1 MTTTMRRMNARTMTF
16 FAVVSSSLLF
26 LFILFEATSIG
37 VHAQKELAFE
47 EHNPSSS
54 SLGKTTTRTPE
65 TITTEDGDDSTQ
77 KDAYGS
83 EGGGEWQ
90 FATPASKG
98 LSQSS
103 LETADARLSVLPGR
117 DCFLVA
123 KDGAIVHENYP
134 GFASSP
140 NAKRTTDTS
149 GALLSL
155 AMIGAAVKDGLI
167 ELDQPLL
174 DYTPLAVE
182 IFGKDTTVTARHILQ
197 QTHGGAVEE
206 NQRANEPGQEWDVDD
221 SFDRDHRNSLYLKV
235 VEDAIQHAVF
245 RRVKRDAKE
254 WATKAVLEPLG
265 LQEAFLN
272 GDDQTD
278 GEFSLTGRFSLSCRD
293 ALKLAQLFLNKGVT
307 LDKTGHSIQLFNKDF
322 AYEVFTQTEQNDKH
336 GLLTW
341 VHQPLEKDEKI
352 PKKATCCSP
361 VALGSTPCGHA
372 AKNLRGPLFG
382 ASTTSFVAMT
392 LGDKGSAIFMLPKEN
407 IAIVTFGR
415 TSGETGNCESYQR
428 DDTFLA
434 HALWGAAKVGL
445 EPDTI
450 GMKGLDDGKFRVVD
464 GEPHLSALA
473 QQESG
478 IQVGPD
484 GKEKM
489 NTKVVIDPE
498 SGRPRRVPIG
508 DGTMVTTADGRKVQE
523 YEEDRE
529 IHDQVW
535 KEMIGGYY
543 VEAVNSAAEFLQEH
557 KKAVKAGQD
566 VYGSMQRWQDAIHMS
581 KHEPTVVEEEYYKEQ
596 GIDPKFLKTPMAE
609 LEEAAAK
616 TVAAKKKAG
625 DEDAKF
631 SAVPE
636 YPAVQHAQPHEYS
649 VPSLGSAQEQKKKSW
664 FRKVLTPTQNMARM
678 AVVGDVP
685 VRVMMMGA
693 KKDTAKLGDR
703 AMSSEEAAS
712 LGESPYVHQMRQ
724 RNAQRRVFLQ
734 PRSDAATQQRLLE
747 SRRNRN
753 IVDDEKAR
761 EEEEEE
767 EELNSENIQRIE
779 RNIHR
784 EESREQR
791 QQQEQQ
797 QRGFYSGALREE
809 NDEETL
815 SVLGDDKSRLR
826 NGINLAPQRLTDA
839 PIRSNNFEDSPSA
852 YGSCS
857 CACPGKADEVE
868 HHCYDVVDETPN
880 GDASMACDTARQL
893 GNAQCP
899 TSGVVNACVES
910 SKGVLLGPEQH
921 PDQSC
926 KQTRACPDASANA
939 SELERSFVAEV
950 YECQAV
956 RYASC
961 SFSVNACKKSTM
973 VLRRANTE
981 MEFAATNGP
990 VVIRVPD
997 MGAQEQ
1003 QQRQQLPQR
1012 TWTPRQQTLVSSSS
1026 YAQPIEDLTDED
1038 YEDARGEDFVEH
1050 VQQQRNDRSTRSS
1063 GKAYA
1068 SSKKSSSSS
1077 RSSSKV
1083 QEALKETSGTVD
1095 KPLTKA
1101 PRRAGKTSAPSS
1113 SKESS
1118 PSVGKKESSS
1128 VKSSSNNKSS
1138 SKSSRSSK
1146 KIVSPHD
1153 LTEAIEMDIRKK
1165 TREKPRNREE
1175 AFVQWAEYSPPF
1187 IAIGTACV
1195 ALAVA
1200 LLAIARKYPSSVSH
1214 PWAIPGVLQR
1224 QDVDE
1229 ETGGK
1234 GNGRPPL
1241 PSRAAYGT
1249 ANDAAAYSEK
1259 LSSPRTPE
1267 FKQSEKERVRLA
1279 QEERERLA
1287 AENIRAEFEK
1297 ENEERKKRFEQELDA
1312 LKKEREAFEAMKKEE
1327 DRKRKEKRERKERE
1341 LKRAKE
1347 EKEMEN
1353 KLSQAKKDAMAAARE
1368 IAREET
1374 ERVLS
1379 KPTRVVKEEEQV
1391 EVEDEKKEVTTTSLV
1406 VEKQESVAKKKG
1418 FFNKSSAAKK

>member
-1 MTTTMRRMNARTMTF
+1 MTTNSRRTTNGRTMTF

-26 LFILFEATSIG
+26 LIILFEATSITG
-37 VHAQKELAFE
+37 VHAQKELASFE
-47 EHNPSSS
+47 EQNPSS
-54 SLGKTTTRTPE
+54 SLGKTTTRTTPE
-65 TITTEDGDDSTQ
+65 TITAEDDDDSAQ
-77 KDAYGS
+77 KDAHGS

-206 NQRANEPGQEWDVDD
+206 NQRANEPGQEWDLDD

-478 IQVGPD
+478 IQIGPD

-498 SGRPRRVPIG
+498 SGRPKRVPIG
-508 DGTMVTTADGRKVQE
+508 DGTVVTTADGRKVQE

-649 VPSLGSAQEQKKKSW
+649 VPSLGSAQETKKTSW
-664 FRKVLTPTQNMARM
+664 FRQVLTPTQNMARM

-693 KKDTAKLGDR
+693 KKDTAKLGDG

-734 PRSDAATQQRLLE
+734 PRSDAATQQRLLT

-761 EEEEEE
+761 EEEEE

-784 EESREQR
+784 EEPREQR
-791 QQQEQQ
+791 QQQQQ
-797 QRGFYSGALREE
+797 QYNGNLREE
-809 NDEETL
+809 NDEREQ

-857 CACPGKADEVE
+857 CACPGKADEAE

-990 VVIRVPD
+990 VVIRVPAT
-997 MGAQEQ
+997 GAQE

-1038 YEDARGEDFVEH
+1038 YEDARGEDFVEQ

-1068 SSKKSSSSS
+1068 SKKSSSSS

-1138 SKSSRSSK
+1138 SKSSSSSK

-1267 FKQSEKERVRLA
+1267 FKQSEKERIRLA

-1379 KPTRVVKEEEQV
+1379 KPTKVVKEEEQV
-1391 EVEDEKKEVTTTSLV
+1391 EVEDEDEKKEVTTTSLV

>member
-1 MTTTMRRMNARTMTF
+1 MTF

-26 LFILFEATSIG
+26 LIILFEATSITG
-37 VHAQKELAFE
+37 VHAQKELASFE
-47 EHNPSSS
+47 AQNPSS
-54 SLGKTTTRTPE
+54 SLGKTTTRTTPE
-65 TITTEDGDDSTQ
+65 TITAEDDDDSAQ
-77 KDAYGS
+77 KDAHGS

-206 NQRANEPGQEWDVDD
+206 NQRANEPGQEWDLDD

-478 IQVGPD
+478 IQIGPD

-498 SGRPRRVPIG
+498 SGRPKRVPIG
-508 DGTMVTTADGRKVQE
+508 DGTVVTTADGRKVQE

-649 VPSLGSAQEQKKKSW
+649 VPSLGSAQETKKTSW
-664 FRKVLTPTQNMARM
+664 FRQVLTPTQNMARM

-693 KKDTAKLGDR
+693 KKDTAKLGDG

-734 PRSDAATQQRLLE
+734 PRSDAATQQRLLA

-761 EEEEEE
+761 EEEEE

-791 QQQEQQ
+791 QQQQQ
-797 QRGFYSGALREE
+797 QYNGNLREE
-809 NDEETL
+809 NDEREQ

-857 CACPGKADEVE
+857 CACPGKADEAE
-868 HHCYDVVDETPN
+868 YHCYDVVDETPN

-990 VVIRVPD
+990 VVIRVPAT
-997 MGAQEQ
+997 GAQE

-1038 YEDARGEDFVEH
+1038 YEDARGEDFVEQ

-1068 SSKKSSSSS
+1068 SKKSSSSS

-1138 SKSSRSSK
+1138 SKSSSSSK

-1267 FKQSEKERVRLA
+1267 FKQSEKERIRLA

-1379 KPTRVVKEEEQV
+1379 KPTKVVKEEEQV
-1391 EVEDEKKEVTTTSLV
+1391 EVEDEDEKKEVTTTSLV

>member
-1 MTTTMRRMNARTMTF
+1 MTFF

-26 LFILFEATSIG
+26 LIILDLATSITG
-37 VHAQKELAFE
+37 VHAQKELASFE
-47 EHNPSSS
+47 EQNPSS
-54 SLGKTTTRTPE
+54 SLGKTTTRTTPE
-65 TITTEDGDDSTQ
+65 TIAPEDDDDSAQ
-77 KDAYGS
+77 KDAHGS

-206 NQRANEPGQEWDVDD
+206 NQRANKPGQEWDLDD

-478 IQVGPD
+478 IQIGPD

-498 SGRPRRVPIG
+498 SGRPKRVPIG
-508 DGTMVTTADGRKVQE
+508 DGTVVTTADGRKVQE

-649 VPSLGSAQEQKKKSW
+649 VPSLGSAQETKKTSW
-664 FRKVLTPTQNMARM
+664 FRQVLTPTQNMARM

-693 KKDTAKLGDR
+693 KKDTAKLGDG

-734 PRSDAATQQRLLE
+734 PRSDAATQQRLLA

-761 EEEEEE
+761 EEEE

-791 QQQEQQ
+791 QQQQQ
-797 QRGFYSGALREE
+797 QYNGNLREE
-809 NDEETL
+809 NDEREQ

-857 CACPGKADEVE
+857 CACPGKADEAE

-990 VVIRVPD
+990 VVIRVPAT
-997 MGAQEQ
+997 GAQEQ

-1038 YEDARGEDFVEH
+1038 YEDARGEDFVEQ

-1068 SSKKSSSSS
+1068 SKKSSSSS

-1138 SKSSRSSK
+1138 SKSSSSSK

-1267 FKQSEKERVRLA
+1267 FKQSEKERIRLA

-1379 KPTRVVKEEEQV
+1379 KPTKVVKEEEQV

>member
-1 MTTTMRRMNARTMTF
+1 MTNSRRMTNARTMTF

-26 LFILFEATSIG
+26 LFILDLATIIG

-47 EHNPSSS
+47 QNPP
-54 SLGKTTTRTPE
+54 SLVKTTTRTPE
-65 TITTEDGDDSTQ
+65 TITTEDDDDT
-77 KDAYGS
+77 KNTDAYGS
-83 EGGGEWQ
+83 KRGGEWT

-206 NQRANEPGQEWDVDD
+206 NQRANEPGQEWDLDD

-498 SGRPRRVPIG
+498 SGRPKRVPIG
-508 DGTMVTTADGRKVQE
+508 DGTVVTTADGRKVQE

-649 VPSLGSAQEQKKKSW
+649 VPSLGSAQETKKKSW
-664 FRKVLTPTQNMARM
+664 FRQVLTPTQNMARM

-693 KKDTAKLGDR
+693 KKDTAKLGDG

-734 PRSDAATQQRLLE
+734 PRSDAATQQRLLA

-753 IVDDEKAR
+753 IVDDESAR

-791 QQQEQQ
+791 QQQQQ
-797 QRGFYSGALREE
+797 QREE
-809 NDEETL
+809 NDEREQ

-826 NGINLAPQRLTDA
+826 NGINLVPQRLTDA

-910 SKGVLLGPEQH
+910 SEGVLLGPEQH

-981 MEFAATNGP
+981 IEFAATNGP
-990 VVIRVPD
+990 VVIRVPAT
-997 MGAQEQ
+997 GAQEQ

-1012 TWTPRQQTLVSSSS
+1012 TWTPRQQTFVSSSS

-1063 GKAYA
+1063 GKAYV

-1138 SKSSRSSK
+1138 SKSSSSK

-1267 FKQSEKERVRLA
+1267 FKQSEKERIRLA

-1379 KPTRVVKEEEQV
+1379 KPTKVVKEEEQV
-1391 EVEDEKKEVTTTSLV
+1391 EVEDEDEKKEVTTTSLV

>member
-1 MTTTMRRMNARTMTF
+1 MTNSRRMTNARTMTF

-26 LFILFEATSIG
+26 LFILDLATIIG

-47 EHNPSSS
+47 QNPP
-54 SLGKTTTRTPE
+54 SLVKTTTRTPE
-65 TITTEDGDDSTQ
+65 TITTEDDDDT
-77 KDAYGS
+77 KNTDAYGS
-83 EGGGEWQ
+83 KRGGEWT

-206 NQRANEPGQEWDVDD
+206 NQRANEPGQEWDLDD

-498 SGRPRRVPIG
+498 SGRPKRVPIG
-508 DGTMVTTADGRKVQE
+508 DGTVVTTADGRKVQE

-649 VPSLGSAQEQKKKSW
+649 VPSLGSAQETKKKSW
-664 FRKVLTPTQNMARM
+664 FRQVLTPTQNMARM

-693 KKDTAKLGDR
+693 KKDTAKLGDG

-734 PRSDAATQQRLLE
+734 PRSDAATQQRLLA

-753 IVDDEKAR
+753 IVDDESAR

-791 QQQEQQ
+791 QQQQQ
-797 QRGFYSGALREE
+797 QREE
-809 NDEETL
+809 NDEREQ

-826 NGINLAPQRLTDA
+826 NGINLVPQRLTDA

-990 VVIRVPD
+990 VVIRVPAT
-997 MGAQEQ
+997 GAQEQ

-1012 TWTPRQQTLVSSSS
+1012 TWTPRQQTFVSSSS

-1063 GKAYA
+1063 GKAYV

-1083 QEALKETSGTVD
+1083 QEALKEASGTVD

-1138 SKSSRSSK
+1138 SKSSSSK

-1267 FKQSEKERVRLA
+1267 FKQSEKERIRLA

-1353 KLSQAKKDAMAAARE
+1353 KLSQTKKDAMAAARE

-1379 KPTRVVKEEEQV
+1379 KPTKVVKEEEQV
-1391 EVEDEKKEVTTTSLV
+1391 EVEDEDEKKEVTTTSLV

>member
-1 MTTTMRRMNARTMTF
+1 MTTNSRRTTNGRTMTF

-26 LFILFEATSIG
+26 LIILDLATSITG
-37 VHAQKELAFE
+37 VHAQKELASFE
-47 EHNPSSS
+47 EQNPSS
-54 SLGKTTTRTPE
+54 SLGKTTTRTTPE
-65 TITTEDGDDSTQ
+65 TIAPEDDDDSAQ
-77 KDAYGS
+77 KDAHGS

-206 NQRANEPGQEWDVDD
+206 NQRANKPGQEWDLDD

-478 IQVGPD
+478 IQIGPD

-498 SGRPRRVPIG
+498 SGRPKRVPIG
-508 DGTMVTTADGRKVQE
+508 DGTVVTTADGRKVQE

-649 VPSLGSAQEQKKKSW
+649 VPSLGSAQETKKTSW
-664 FRKVLTPTQNMARM
+664 FRQVLTPTQNMARM

-693 KKDTAKLGDR
+693 KKDTAKLGDG

-712 LGESPYVHQMRQ
+712 LGESPYAHQMRQ

-734 PRSDAATQQRLLE
+734 PRSDAATQQRLLA

-761 EEEEEE
+761 EEEE

-791 QQQEQQ
+791 QQQQQ
-797 QRGFYSGALREE
+797 QYNGNLREE
-809 NDEETL
+809 NDEREQ

-857 CACPGKADEVE
+857 CACPGKADEAE

-990 VVIRVPD
+990 VVIRVPAT
-997 MGAQEQ
+997 GAQEQ

-1038 YEDARGEDFVEH
+1038 YEDARGEDFVEQ

-1068 SSKKSSSSS
+1068 SKKSSSSS

-1138 SKSSRSSK
+1138 SKSSSSSK

-1267 FKQSEKERVRLA
+1267 FKQSEKERIRLA

-1379 KPTRVVKEEEQV
+1379 KPTKVVKEEEQV

>member
-1 MTTTMRRMNARTMTF
+1 MTTNSRRTTNGRTMTF

-26 LFILFEATSIG
+26 LIILDLATSITG

-47 EHNPSSS
+47 EQNPSS
-54 SLGKTTTRTPE
+54 SLGKTTTRTTPE
-65 TITTEDGDDSTQ
+65 TITAEDDDDSAQ
-77 KDAYGS
+77 KDAHGS

-206 NQRANEPGQEWDVDD
+206 NQRANKPGQEWDLDD

-478 IQVGPD
+478 IQIGPD

-498 SGRPRRVPIG
+498 SGRPKRVPIG
-508 DGTMVTTADGRKVQE
+508 DGTVVTTADGRKVQE

-649 VPSLGSAQEQKKKSW
+649 VPSLGSAQETKKTSW
-664 FRKVLTPTQNMARM
+664 FRQVLTPTQNMARM

-693 KKDTAKLGDR
+693 KKDTAKLGDG

-734 PRSDAATQQRLLE
+734 PRSDAATQQRLLA

-761 EEEEEE
+761 EEE

-791 QQQEQQ
+791 QQQQQ
-797 QRGFYSGALREE
+797 QYNGNLREE
-809 NDEETL
+809 NDEREQ

-857 CACPGKADEVE
+857 CACPGKADEAE

-990 VVIRVPD
+990 VVIRVPAT
-997 MGAQEQ
+997 GAQEQ

-1038 YEDARGEDFVEH
+1038 YEDARGEDFVEQ

-1068 SSKKSSSSS
+1068 SKKSSSSS

-1138 SKSSRSSK
+1138 SKSSSSSK
-1146 KIVSPHD
+1146 KIVSPND

-1267 FKQSEKERVRLA
+1267 FKQSEKERIRLA

-1312 LKKEREAFEAMKKEE
+1312 LKKEREAFEAVKKEE

-1379 KPTRVVKEEEQV
+1379 KPTKVVKEEEQV
-1391 EVEDEKKEVTTTSLV
+1391 EVEDEDEKKEVTTTSLV

>member
-1 MTTTMRRMNARTMTF
+1 MDVRHPRIQRFESEQFRGTF
-16 FAVVSSSLLF
+16 FLFVSLSLFVSHPREPRLAFGGRGTFVVLFF
-26 LFILFEATSIG
+26 LFSLSLSRLKIIFWRASRRSFDPRFRVRPTVMNISFITRRY
-37 VHAQKELAFE
+37 
-47 EHNPSSS
+47 SSH
-54 SLGKTTTRTPE
+54 TTN
-65 TITTEDGDDSTQ
+65 TQ
-77 KDAYGS
+77 
-83 EGGGEWQ
+83 
-90 FATPASKG
+90 
-98 LSQSS
+98 
-103 LETADARLSVLPGR
+103 TADARLSVLPGR

-206 NQRANEPGQEWDVDD
+206 NQRANEPGQEWDLDD

-478 IQVGPD
+478 IQIGPD

-498 SGRPRRVPIG
+498 SGRPKRVPIG
-508 DGTMVTTADGRKVQE
+508 DGTVVTTADGRKVQE

-649 VPSLGSAQEQKKKSW
+649 VPSLGSAQETKKTSW
-664 FRKVLTPTQNMARM
+664 FRQVLTPTQNMARM

-693 KKDTAKLGDR
+693 KKDTAKLGDG

-734 PRSDAATQQRLLE
+734 PRSDAATQQRLLA

-761 EEEEEE
+761 EEEEE

-791 QQQEQQ
+791 QQQQQ
-797 QRGFYSGALREE
+797 QYNGNLREE
-809 NDEETL
+809 NDEREQ

-857 CACPGKADEVE
+857 CACPGKADEAE

-990 VVIRVPD
+990 VVIRVPAT
-997 MGAQEQ
+997 GAQEQ

-1050 VQQQRNDRSTRSS
+1050 VQQQTNVRSTRSS

-1068 SSKKSSSSS
+1068 SKKSSSSS

-1138 SKSSRSSK
+1138 SKSSSSSK

-1267 FKQSEKERVRLA
+1267 FKQSEKERIRLA

-1379 KPTRVVKEEEQV
+1379 KPTKVVKEEEQV
-1391 EVEDEKKEVTTTSLV
+1391 EVEDEDEKKEVTTTSLV

>member
-1 MTTTMRRMNARTMTF
+1 M
-16 FAVVSSSLLF
+16 
-26 LFILFEATSIG
+26 
-37 VHAQKELAFE
+37 
-47 EHNPSSS
+47 
-54 SLGKTTTRTPE
+54 
-65 TITTEDGDDSTQ
+65 
-77 KDAYGS
+77 
-83 EGGGEWQ
+83 
-90 FATPASKG
+90 
-98 LSQSS
+98 
-103 LETADARLSVLPGR
+103 
-117 DCFLVA
+117 
-123 KDGAIVHENYP
+123 HENYP

-206 NQRANEPGQEWDVDD
+206 NQRANEPGQEWDLDD

-498 SGRPRRVPIG
+498 SGRPKRVPIG
-508 DGTMVTTADGRKVQE
+508 DGTVVTTADGRKVQE

-649 VPSLGSAQEQKKKSW
+649 VPSLGSAQETKKKSW
-664 FRKVLTPTQNMARM
+664 FRQVLTPTQNMARM

-693 KKDTAKLGDR
+693 KKDTAKLGDG

-734 PRSDAATQQRLLE
+734 PRSDAATQQRLLA

-753 IVDDEKAR
+753 IVDDESAR

-791 QQQEQQ
+791 QQQQQ
-797 QRGFYSGALREE
+797 QREE
-809 NDEETL
+809 NDEREQ

-826 NGINLAPQRLTDA
+826 NGINLVPQRLTDA

-893 GNAQCP
+893 GNVQCP

-981 MEFAATNGP
+981 IEFAATNGP
-990 VVIRVPD
+990 VVIRVPAT
-997 MGAQEQ
+997 GAQEQ

-1012 TWTPRQQTLVSSSS
+1012 TWTPRQQTFVSSSS

-1063 GKAYA
+1063 GKAYV

-1249 ANDAAAYSEK
+1249 ANDAAAYSEI

-1267 FKQSEKERVRLA
+1267 FKQSEKERIRLA

-1379 KPTRVVKEEEQV
+1379 KPTKVVKEEEQV
-1391 EVEDEKKEVTTTSLV
+1391 EVEDEDEKKEVTTTSLV

>member
-1 MTTTMRRMNARTMTF
+1 MTTNSRRTTNGRTMTF

-26 LFILFEATSIG
+26 LIILDLATSITG
-37 VHAQKELAFE
+37 VHAQKELASFE
-47 EHNPSSS
+47 EQNPSS
-54 SLGKTTTRTPE
+54 SLGKTTTRTTPE
-65 TITTEDGDDSTQ
+65 TIAPEDDDDSAQ
-77 KDAYGS
+77 KDAHGS

-206 NQRANEPGQEWDVDD
+206 NQRANKPGQEWDLDD

-478 IQVGPD
+478 IQIGPD

-498 SGRPRRVPIG
+498 SGRPKRVPIG
-508 DGTMVTTADGRKVQE
+508 DGTVVTTADGRKVQE

-649 VPSLGSAQEQKKKSW
+649 VPSLGSAQETKKTSW
-664 FRKVLTPTQNMARM
+664 FRQVLTPTQNMARM

-693 KKDTAKLGDR
+693 KKDTAKLGDG

-734 PRSDAATQQRLLE
+734 PRSDAATQQRLLA

-761 EEEEEE
+761 EEEE

-791 QQQEQQ
+791 QQQQQ
-797 QRGFYSGALREE
+797 QYNGNLREE
-809 NDEETL
+809 NDEREQ

-857 CACPGKADEVE
+857 CACPGKADEAE

-990 VVIRVPD
+990 VVIRVPAT
-997 MGAQEQ
+997 GAQEQ

-1038 YEDARGEDFVEH
+1038 YEDARGEDFVEQ

-1068 SSKKSSSSS
+1068 SKKSSSSS

-1138 SKSSRSSK
+1138 SKSSSSSK

-1267 FKQSEKERVRLA
+1267 FKQSEKERIRLA

-1379 KPTRVVKEEEQV
+1379 KPTKVVKEEEQV
-1391 EVEDEKKEVTTTSLV
+1391 EVEDEDEKKEVTTTSLV

>member
-1 MTTTMRRMNARTMTF
+1 M
-16 FAVVSSSLLF
+16 
-26 LFILFEATSIG
+26 
-37 VHAQKELAFE
+37 
-47 EHNPSSS
+47 
-54 SLGKTTTRTPE
+54 
-65 TITTEDGDDSTQ
+65 
-77 KDAYGS
+77 
-83 EGGGEWQ
+83 
-90 FATPASKG
+90 
-98 LSQSS
+98 
-103 LETADARLSVLPGR
+103 
-117 DCFLVA
+117 
-123 KDGAIVHENYP
+123 HESYP
-134 GFASSP
+134 GFASGP
-140 NAKRTTDTS
+140 DAKRTTDTS
-149 GALLSL
+149 GVLLSL

-167 ELDQPLL
+167 ELDAPLL

-182 IFGKDTTVTARHILQ
+182 IFGRDTTVTTRHILQ

-206 NQRANEPGQEWDVDD
+206 NQRANEPGLVWDVDD

-245 RRVKRDAKE
+245 RRAKRDARE

-265 LQEAFLN
+265 LEEAFLN

-322 AYEVFTQTEQNDKH
+322 AYDVFTQTEQNDKH

-352 PKKATCCSP
+352 PEKATCCSP
-361 VALGSTPCGHA
+361 VALGSSPCGHA

-392 LGDKGSAIFMLPKEN
+392 LGDKGSAIFMLPKQN
-407 IAIVTFGR
+407 VAIVTFGR

-464 GEPHLSALA
+464 GEPQLSAAA

-478 IQVGPD
+478 IEVGPD

-489 NTKVVIDPE
+489 NTKVVIDPQ
-498 SGRPRRVPIG
+498 SGKPKRVPIG
-508 DGTMVTTADGRKVQE
+508 EGTMVTTADGRRVQE

-609 LEEAAAK
+609 LEEAAAR
-616 TVAAKKKAG
+616 TVAAKRKAG
-625 DEDAKF
+625 DEDAKY

-636 YPAVQHAQPHEYS
+636 YPAVQHAEPHDYS
-649 VPSLGSAQEQKKKSW
+649 VPSLGSAKVEKKKSW
-664 FRKVLTPTQNMARM
+664 FRQALTPTQNMARM
-678 AVVGDVP
+678 AVLGDVP
-685 VRVMMMGA
+685 VRVMMMGT
-693 KKDTAKLGDR
+693 KKDTAKLGEGPT
-703 AMSSEEAAS
+703 SSREATRF
-712 LGESPYVHQMRQ
+712 GESPYVHEMRQ

-734 PRSDAATQQRLLE
+734 PRSEAATKERLLAP
-747 SRRNRN
+747 RTNRFVEN
-753 IVDDEKAR
+753 ENSG
-761 EEEEEE
+761 
-767 EELNSENIQRIE
+767 LNSENIQRVE
-779 RNIHR
+779 RNIQ
-784 EESREQR
+784 REQEA
-791 QQQEQQ
+791 QEQQ
-797 QRGFYSGALREE
+797 QYRDGTEE
-809 NDEETL
+809 DAEEEM
-815 SVLGDDKSRLR
+815 SVLGDDRSQLR
-826 NGINLAPQRLTDA
+826 NGINLAQQRLTDA

-926 KQTRACPDASANA
+926 KQTRACPDPSANA

-961 SFSVNACKKSTM
+961 SFSLKPCKKSTM

-981 MEFAATNGP
+981 MEFAPTKAP
-990 VVIRVPD
+990 VIIRVPAT
-997 MGAQEQ
+997 GAQEQ
-1003 QQRQQLPQR
+1003 PRVQQLPQR
-1012 TWTPRQQTLVSSSS
+1012 TWTPRQQTAVSSSS
-1026 YAQPIEDLTDED
+1026 YAQPIEDITDED
-1038 YEDARGEDFVEH
+1038 YEVEQVKYERPMRPANKARV
-1050 VQQQRNDRSTRSS
+1050 VP
-1063 GKAYA
+1063 
-1068 SSKKSSSSS
+1068 KKSLPTP
-1077 RSSSKV
+1077 SSKV
-1083 QEALKETSGTVD
+1083 QEALKETSGTVE

-1101 PRRAGKTSAPSS
+1101 PRRAGKMSNTASS

-1118 PSVGKKESSS
+1118 SISKKESVMSS
-1128 VKSSSNNKSS
+1128 NSKSKRKSSS
-1138 SKSSRSSK
+1138 SK
-1146 KIVSPHD
+1146 KESVSPRD
-1153 LTEAIEMDIRKK
+1153 LTDAIEMDIKK
-1165 TREKPRNREE
+1165 TREKPRTREE

-1229 ETGGK
+1229 ESGVKGK
-1234 GNGRPPL
+1234 GRRPM
-1241 PSRAAYGT
+1241 PSRGAYGT
-1249 ANDAAAYSEK
+1249 ANNDPYADK

-1267 FKQSEKERVRLA
+1267 FKQSEKERLRLA
-1279 QEERERLA
+1279 QEERERIA
-1287 AENIRAEFEK
+1287 AEKIRAEFEK
-1297 ENEERKKRFEQELDA
+1297 ENEERKKRFEQELEE
-1312 LKKEREAFEAMKKEE
+1312 LKKEREAFETMKKEE
-1327 DRKRKEKRERKERE
+1327 ERKRKEKKERKERE
-1341 LKRAKE
+1341 LKRMKE
-1347 EKEMEN
+1347 EKEMES
-1353 KLSQAKKDAMAAARE
+1353 KLAQAKKDAMTAARE
-1368 IAREET
+1368 IARQEA
-1374 ERVLS
+1374 ERMLS
-1379 KPTRVVKEEEQV
+1379 KPVI
-1391 EVEDEKKEVTTTSLV
+1391 VEDEEEEEVTEEVTKKVSKDASMTDLV
-1406 VEKQESVAKKKG
+1406 DKQQSSSKKKG
-1418 FFNKSSAAKK
+1418 FFKSSAAKK

>member
-1 MTTTMRRMNARTMTF
+1 MTTNSRRTTNGRTMTF

-26 LFILFEATSIG
+26 LIILDLATSITG
-37 VHAQKELAFE
+37 VHAQKELASFE
-47 EHNPSSS
+47 EQNPSS
-54 SLGKTTTRTPE
+54 SLGKTTTRTTPE
-65 TITTEDGDDSTQ
+65 TIAPEDDDDSAQ
-77 KDAYGS
+77 KDAHGS

-206 NQRANEPGQEWDVDD
+206 NQRANKPGQEWDLDD

-478 IQVGPD
+478 IQIGPD

-498 SGRPRRVPIG
+498 SGRPKRVPIG
-508 DGTMVTTADGRKVQE
+508 DGTVVTTADGRKVQE

-649 VPSLGSAQEQKKKSW
+649 VPSLGSAQETKKTSW
-664 FRKVLTPTQNMARM
+664 FRQVLTPTQNMARM

-693 KKDTAKLGDR
+693 KKDTAKLGDG

-734 PRSDAATQQRLLE
+734 PRSDAATQQRLLA

-761 EEEEEE
+761 EEEE

-791 QQQEQQ
+791 QQQQQ
-797 QRGFYSGALREE
+797 QYNGNLREE
-809 NDEETL
+809 NDEREQ

-857 CACPGKADEVE
+857 CACPGKADEAE

-990 VVIRVPD
+990 VVIRVPAT
-997 MGAQEQ
+997 GAQEQ

-1038 YEDARGEDFVEH
+1038 YEDARGEDFVEQ

-1068 SSKKSSSSS
+1068 SKKSSSSS

-1138 SKSSRSSK
+1138 SKSSSSSK

-1267 FKQSEKERVRLA
+1267 FKQSEKERIRLA

-1379 KPTRVVKEEEQV
+1379 KPTKVVKEEEQV

>member
-1 MTTTMRRMNARTMTF
+1 MTNSRRMTNARTMTF

-26 LFILFEATSIG
+26 LSILDLATTIG

-47 EHNPSSS
+47 HHENPLT
-54 SLGKTTTRTPE
+54 LGKIATRTPE
-65 TITTEDGDDSTQ
+65 TITEDNDT
-77 KDAYGS
+77 KNTDAYGS
-83 EGGGEWQ
+83 AGGGEWT

-206 NQRANEPGQEWDVDD
+206 NQRANEHGQEWDLDD

-478 IQVGPD
+478 IQIGPD

-498 SGRPRRVPIG
+498 SGRPKRVPIG
-508 DGTMVTTADGRKVQE
+508 DGTVVTTADGRKVQE

-649 VPSLGSAQEQKKKSW
+649 VPSLGSAQEKKKKSW
-664 FRKVLTPTQNMARM
+664 FRQVLTPTQNMARM

-693 KKDTAKLGDR
+693 KKDTAKLGDG

-712 LGESPYVHQMRQ
+712 LGESPYVNQMRQ

-734 PRSDAATQQRLLE
+734 PRSDAATQQRLL
-747 SRRNRN
+747 SSGRNRN

-761 EEEEEE
+761 EEEE

-791 QQQEQQ
+791 QQQQQQQ

-809 NDEETL
+809 NDEREQ

-857 CACPGKADEVE
+857 CACPGKADEAE

-893 GNAQCP
+893 GNVQCP

-981 MEFAATNGP
+981 MEFAATNAP
-990 VVIRVPD
+990 VVIRVPAT
-997 MGAQEQ
+997 GAQEQ

-1012 TWTPRQQTLVSSSS
+1012 TWTPRQQTFVSSSS

-1038 YEDARGEDFVEH
+1038 YEDARGEDFEQ

-1138 SKSSRSSK
+1138 SKSSSSK

-1200 LLAIARKYPSSVSH
+1200 MLAIARKYPSSVSH

-1249 ANDAAAYSEK
+1249 ANDAAYSEK

-1267 FKQSEKERVRLA
+1267 FKQSEKERIRLA
-1279 QEERERLA
+1279 QEVRERLA

-1347 EKEMEN
+1347 EKEMES

-1379 KPTRVVKEEEQV
+1379 KPTKVVKEEEQV
-1391 EVEDEKKEVTTTSLV
+1391 EVEDEKKEVTTSLV

>member
-1 MTTTMRRMNARTMTF
+1 MTTNSRRTTNGRTMTFF

-26 LFILFEATSIG
+26 LIILDLATSITG
-37 VHAQKELAFE
+37 VHAQKELASFE
-47 EHNPSSS
+47 EQNPSS
-54 SLGKTTTRTPE
+54 SLGKTTTRTTPE
-65 TITTEDGDDSTQ
+65 TIAPEDDDDSAQ
-77 KDAYGS
+77 KDAHGS

-206 NQRANEPGQEWDVDD
+206 NQRANKPGQEWDLDD

-478 IQVGPD
+478 IQIGPD

-498 SGRPRRVPIG
+498 SGRPKRVPIG
-508 DGTMVTTADGRKVQE
+508 DGTVVTTADGRKVQE

-649 VPSLGSAQEQKKKSW
+649 VPSLGSAQETKKTSW
-664 FRKVLTPTQNMARM
+664 FRQVLTPTQNMARM

-693 KKDTAKLGDR
+693 KKDTAKLGDG

-734 PRSDAATQQRLLE
+734 PRSDAATQQRLLA

-761 EEEEEE
+761 EEEE

-791 QQQEQQ
+791 QQQQQ
-797 QRGFYSGALREE
+797 QYNGNLREE
-809 NDEETL
+809 NDEREQ

-857 CACPGKADEVE
+857 CACPGKADEAE

-990 VVIRVPD
+990 VVIRVPAT
-997 MGAQEQ
+997 GAQEQ

-1038 YEDARGEDFVEH
+1038 YEDARGEDFVEQ

-1068 SSKKSSSSS
+1068 SKKSSSSS

-1138 SKSSRSSK
+1138 SKSSSSSK

-1267 FKQSEKERVRLA
+1267 FKQSEKERIRLA

-1379 KPTRVVKEEEQV
+1379 KPTKVVKEEEQV

>member
-1 MTTTMRRMNARTMTF
+1 MTTNSRRTTNGRTMTF

-26 LFILFEATSIG
+26 LIILDLATSIRG
-37 VHAQKELAFE
+37 VHAQKELASFE
-47 EHNPSSS
+47 EQNPSS
-54 SLGKTTTRTPE
+54 SLGKTTTRTTPE
-65 TITTEDGDDSTQ
+65 TIAPEDDDDSAQ
-77 KDAYGS
+77 KDAHGS

-206 NQRANEPGQEWDVDD
+206 NQRANKPGQEWDLDD

-478 IQVGPD
+478 IQIGPD

-498 SGRPRRVPIG
+498 SGRPKRVPIG
-508 DGTMVTTADGRKVQE
+508 DGTVVTTADGRKVQE

-649 VPSLGSAQEQKKKSW
+649 VPSLGSAQETKKTSW
-664 FRKVLTPTQNMARM
+664 FRQVLTPTQNMARM

-693 KKDTAKLGDR
+693 KKDTAKLGDG

-734 PRSDAATQQRLLE
+734 PRSDAATQQRLLA

-761 EEEEEE
+761 EEEE

-791 QQQEQQ
+791 QQQQQ
-797 QRGFYSGALREE
+797 QYNGNLREE
-809 NDEETL
+809 NDEREQ

-857 CACPGKADEVE
+857 CACPGKADEAE

-990 VVIRVPD
+990 VVIRVPAT
-997 MGAQEQ
+997 GAQEQ

-1038 YEDARGEDFVEH
+1038 YEDARGEDFVEQ

-1068 SSKKSSSSS
+1068 SKKSSSSS

-1138 SKSSRSSK
+1138 SKSSSSSK

-1267 FKQSEKERVRLA
+1267 FKQSEKERIRLA

-1379 KPTRVVKEEEQV
+1379 KPTKVVKEEEQV